1 MRHQGPHP
9 EHPLGGPRGRRRTEL
24 SKHVARGCRMDSAT
38 TGKERAMKTVSDLL
52 RAKAARLVSIRPDA
66 SVLDAIKLLAQEDV
80 GAAIVMEGERLAGIF
95 SERDYTR
102 KVILQGRS
110 SNSTRVEEIM
120 TRTVISVSTRTREC
134 MQLMTEKQIRHLPVL
149 DDKRVIGM
157 VSIRDIVGDIIA
169 DQDFTIEQL
178 EHYISGQ

>member
-1 MRHQGPHP
+1 
-9 EHPLGGPRGRRRTEL
+9 
-24 SKHVARGCRMDSAT
+24 
-38 TGKERAMKTVSDLL
+38 MKTVAELL
-52 RAKAARLVSIRPDA
+52 KAKPARVVTVTPEM
-66 SVLDAIKLLAQEDV
+66 SVLEAIKVLAAQDV
-80 GAAIVMEGERLAGIF
+80 GAAIVMTGTRLAGIL

-110 SNSTRVEEIM
+110 SNTTRVEEIM
-120 TRTVISVSTRTREC
+120 TANVVCVSPRTKARDC
-134 MQLMTEKQIRHLPVL
+134 MALMTDRQIRHLPVVEEG
-149 DDKRVIGM
+149 RVVGM

>member
-1 MRHQGPHP
+1 
-9 EHPLGGPRGRRRTEL
+9 
-24 SKHVARGCRMDSAT
+24 
-38 TGKERAMKTVSDLL
+38 MKTVAELL
-52 RAKAARLVSIRPDA
+52 KAKPARVVSVPPEMT
-66 SVLDAIKLLAQEDV
+66 VLEAIKVLAREDV
-80 GAAIVMEGERLAGIF
+80 GAAIVMSGNRLAGIL

-102 KVILQGRS
+102 KVILQGRA

-120 TRTVISVSTRTREC
+120 TADVVCVTPRTKAREC
-134 MQLMTEKQIRHLPVL
+134 MELMTARQIRHLPVV
-149 DDKRVIGM
+149 DDSRVIGM

>member
-1 MRHQGPHP
+1 
-9 EHPLGGPRGRRRTEL
+9 
-24 SKHVARGCRMDSAT
+24 
-38 TGKERAMKTVSDLL
+38 MKTVSDLL
-52 RAKAARLVSIRPDA
+52 RAKPARLVAIRPDA
-66 SVLDAIKLLAQEDV
+66 SVLDAIKVLAQEDI
-80 GAAIVMEGERLAGIF
+80 GAAIVMDGDRLAGIF

-110 SNSTRVEEIM
+110 SNSTRVDEIM
-120 TRTVISVSTRTREC
+120 TKSVITVNPRTRTREC
-134 MQLMTEKQIRHLPVL
+134 MQLMTDKQIRHLPVV

>member
-1 MRHQGPHP
+1 M
-9 EHPLGGPRGRRRTEL
+9 
-24 SKHVARGCRMDSAT
+24 KNVA
-38 TGKERAMKTVSDLL
+38 ELL
-52 RAKAARLVSIRPDA
+52 RVKPARVVSVKPED
-66 SVLDAIKLLAQEDV
+66 SVLEAIKILAAQNV
-80 GAAIVMEGERLAGIF
+80 GAAIVMTGERLAGIF

-110 SNSTRVEEIM
+110 SSTTRVEEIM
-120 TRTVISVSTRTREC
+120 TANVVVVNPRTPTRDC
-134 MQLMTEKQIRHLPVL
+134 MALMTEKNIRHLPVVEQG
-149 DDKRVIGM
+149 RVIGM